1 VVIRGRLDVL
11 WQDGERALVV
21 DYKSNALEGRE
32 PAEIVDGEYVLQRLV
47 YALVCLRAGA
57 NEVEVAYQFLERP
70 EDVVSTTFAAADAP
84 ALEAQLSEA
93 IARIRAGD
101 YRPTPSEFVCS
112 DCPAL
117 DFVCA
122 GPRLLA
128 RGG

>member
-1 VVIRGRLDVL
+1 
-11 WQDGERALVV
+11 
-21 DYKSNALEGRE
+21 
-32 PAEIVDGEYVLQRLV
+32 VLQRLV

-57 NEVEVAYQFLERP
+57 SEVEVAYQFLERP
-70 EDVVSTTFAAADAP
+70 EDVVSTTFTAADAP
-84 ALEAQLSEA
+84 VLEAQLSEA

-101 YRPTPSEFVCS
+101 FRPTPSEFVCS

-117 DFVCA
+117 DLVCA